1 MKEAGAAEGS
11 WESEACSMPFSKVEE
26 DEDEDE
32 DLRDLVDEA
41 EEVTDVSNVSVT
53 SVLCC
58 GRVGLVCACNGA
70 FKHAPHSLR
79 SLSFRYLSLGGF
91 AAQFRHTI
99 LLHFLHSA
107 TRSLAQLPILLLFN
121 SLECAPIRWSVNAE
135 R

>member
-1 MKEAGAAEGS
+1 MKEVGAAKGT
-11 WESEACSMPFSKVEE
+11 WESEACSVPFSKVEE
-26 DEDEDE
+26 DEDS
-32 DLRDLVDEA
+32 DLTELVDETV
-41 EEVTDVSNVSVT
+41 EVTGVSSVSVT

-58 GRVGLVCACNGA
+58 GRAELVCACNGA
-70 FKHAPHSLR
+70 LKHAPHSLR
-79 SLSFRYLSLGGF
+79 NLSLRYLSLGGF
-91 AAQFRHTI
+91 AAQFRHTV

>member
-1 MKEAGAAEGS
+1 VKGTGAAEGS
-11 WESEACSMPFSKVEE
+11 WESGACPVPVSRVEE
-26 DEDEDE
+26 DDDS
-32 DLRDLVDEA
+32 DRRDLVDEA
-41 EEVTDVSNVSVT
+41 EEVTSASSVSAASVP
-53 SVLCC
+53 CC
-58 GRVGLVCACNGA
+58 GRAECVCACNGA
-70 FKHAPHSLR
+70 LKHAPHSLR

-107 TRSLAQLPILLLFN
+107 TRSLAQLPILLLFS

>member
-1 MKEAGAAEGS
+1 VKGAGAAEGA
-11 WESEACSMPFSKVEE
+11 WRWGACSVPFSKVEE
-26 DEDEDE
+26 DENE
-32 DLRDLVDEA
+32 DLRELIDEA
-41 EEVTDVSNVSVT
+41 EEIIGVSSVSVT

-58 GRVGLVCACNGA
+58 GRTELVCACNGA
-70 FKHAPHSLR
+70 LKHAPHSLR
-79 SLSFRYLSLGGF
+79 NLSFRYLSLGGF
-91 AAQFRHTI
+91 AAQFRHTV